1 MSFIATANAVRYLDA
16 SPVFI
21 DCDKFFNLDYDKTK
35 SFLLKE
41 TFSKNGKTLT
51 KKQIEKLAL

>member
-1 MSFIATANAVRYLDA
+1 MSFIATANGVRYLDA

-41 TFSKNGKTLT
+41 TFSKNGKTFN
-51 KKQIEKLAL
+51 KKQMKN